1 MTESKNKNI
10 KIVEPTIKKGSTLT
24 ASVRDLFNSGVDKV
38 INATAD
44 LDKTNEDLAVL
55 VQNQLN
61 ANKLV
66 KNKKVDIEV
75 TEEGTKKTVKKM
87 RTVIPHVLWGEYLE
101 LIEYRQFEGS
111 VANGNLTVN
120 EKGELSEAEHTR
132 LKSQA
137 STTVYRLKLE
147 LGTAQDDSKDSK
159 HYKFHWEKSQSKDS
173 LKQDKLRFEAV
184 RDDKTPLLETMVA
197 NDCDEGDYENGFAI
211 LNGERAKKKGGK
223 VLGKTEQKAIIN
235 SIKADQV
242 KADKIPDNEFK
253 VFIKLF
259 KGSTTAKKKEYMV
272 TIHKLV

>member
-24 ASVRDLFNSGVDKV
+24 ASIRDLFNSGVDKV
-38 INATAD
+38 INANAD
-44 LDKTNEDLAVL
+44 LDQTNEDLAVL

-66 KNKKVDIEV
+66 KNKKVDVEI
-75 TEEGTKKTVKKM
+75 TEEGTKKTVKRT
-87 RTVIPHVLWGEYLE
+87 RTVIPHVLWCEYLE

-120 EKGELSEAEHTR
+120 EKGELSESEHTR

-159 HYKFHWEKSQSKDS
+159 HFKFHWEKSQSKDS
-173 LKQDKLRFEAV
+173 LKQDKLRSEAI

-197 NDCDEGDYENGFAI
+197 NKCGSDFEQGFAI

-223 VLGKTEQKAIIN
+223 VLGKTEQKAITD

-242 KADKIPDNEFK
+242 KSDKIPDNEFK
-253 VFIKLF
+253 VFIKVF
-259 KGSTTAKKKEYMV
+259 KAATTAKKKEYMIG
-272 TIHKLV
+272 IHKLV